1 MFRLPLSSNK
11 MWSLLTQLTDV
22 IYVHTAVACLQ
33 LKYFRKRHFL
43 VIVFSYYLF
52 TQMEDARNLSEQ
64 VRWADAVALVYDVS
78 SHQSFET
85 LQNQL
90 RALHSHLKKTTPL
103 PTVVLANKVDLHPK
117 AHEVTREEG
126 QMMAEEYCCQ
136 FFEVSAA
143 DGWLEVA
150 RAFKS
155 VIHLTDARRKKS
167 RSPLV
172 LRKRRGSV
180 TRHVAHKV
188 LQVVSWSPKRSWIKY
203 LSILWPDEL

>member
-1 MFRLPLSSNK
+1 MKIEEVNILVLGAENVGKSA
-11 MWSLLTQLTDV
+11 LTVRFLTRRFIGDYQSHEDS
-22 IYVHTAVACLQ
+22 IYQHTVECEAEQYNVSMLDTCS
-33 LKYFRKRHFL
+33 K
-43 VIVFSYYLF
+43 
-52 TQMEDARNLSEQ
+52 MEDARNLSEQ

-188 LQVVSWSPKRSWIKY
+188 LQVVSWSPKRS
-203 LSILWPDEL
+203 